1 MNLHKGGGGG
11 SACSLLC
18 AQGGLPQAPTRQA
31 LKRKMEEMRMKTRGA
46 SRTARTPSQI
56 REHQAARRT
65 RLATWSPGGTGSCGW
80 REHVRPRD
88 QANTHPAPTSWLLLR
103 GQGPVHT
110 QHSINLGTREMSKEE
125 PQGPAWHCLLQ
136 SWQCPTSWEHS

>member
-1 MNLHKGGGGG
+1 MNLHKGGE
-11 SACSLLC
+11 
-18 AQGGLPQAPTRQA
+18 GGLCLLPAVCPGWASTGTHPASPQEKDGRDENEDE
-31 LKRKMEEMRMKTRGA
+31 RA